1 MECMFGDVLSSD
13 ERELMM
19 RLGFRELSS
28 YKTDIDG
35 KLIEVYTFLIGVDR
49 VNELSKI
56 EARVFLRNTLA
67 F

>member
-1 MECMFGDVLSSD
+1 MSVVFGDVLSSFD
-13 ERELMM
+13 RELMIK
-19 RLGFRELSS
+19 LGFKEIGS
-28 YKTDIDG
+28 YVTDVDG

-56 EARVFLRNTLA
+56 EARVFVRNTLA